1 MKRMMMI
8 AASAILLSACNG
20 TDPDDIGP
28 DVGGQ
33 SLREVSHDMI
43 VLGEQ
48 LEDPYSLKNMKDAV
62 TKAYPA
68 KGREVEIKPTD
79 VYMRFLPK
87 NENEYDRLVDAGLHL
102 LDHPVDYR
110 IIRDGDYYHDPSL
123 DESRITWQY
132 AVVPAGFKCP
142 DGIESEI
149 LDECFIPDNASG
161 TRAGNDIDWNL
172 VERTAFELT
181 GNADMLV
188 PTTKASASPSGRITL
203 VDADHNGGTPVGL
216 AGVMISCNTFV
227 KFATTYT
234 DEEGYYQFEKKFSS
248 DVRYRIVFKNQ
259 KSFAIGFN
267 LLLVPA
273 SMSTMGTNTSEGVD
287 LVIDS
292 SSDHKLFARS
302 VVNNA
307 AYEYWQRCNDDED
320 QLPQPPYQT
329 RIWLFDGMGSSS
341 TPMLQQGP
349 VIEGTLLS
357 KYLGGFKDL
366 IQTFMPD
373 ITIGLSG
380 ADTYK
385 SIYSLTVH
393 ELAHASH
400 FQQVGTDYWNKY
412 ISFIIES
419 FVGSLGAVYGVGTE
433 KDSGY
438 CELGEMWAYY
448 LENMMLR
455 NRYGDD
461 VVVQGTAHW
470 FSPQI
475 LMYLDERGLT
485 ASKIF
490 AAFTS
495 DVINVS
501 QLREKLAELYP
512 TYESLINQAFD
523 RYGKQ

>member
-1 MKRMMMI
+1 MKRTLAISASVLML
-8 AASAILLSACNG
+8 AACSG
-20 TDPDDIGP
+20 FGP
-28 DVGGQ
+28 DEGGHGGQ
-33 SLREVSHDMI
+33 TLKDVSHDMI

-48 LEDPYSLKNMKDAV
+48 LDDPYSLKNMKEAV
-62 TKAYPA
+62 TKVYPT

-87 NENEYDRLVDAGLHL
+87 NEDEYDRLVNAGLHL

-110 IIRDGDYYHDPSL
+110 IVKEGDYYHDPSL
-123 DESRITWQY
+123 DESAITWQY
-132 AVVPAGFKCP
+132 AVVPPGFKCP
-142 DGIESEI
+142 YDITSEV
-149 LDECFIPDNASG
+149 LDECYIPDNATG
-161 TRAGNDIDWNL
+161 TRGGDDLDWAL
-172 VERTAFELT
+172 VERAAFEIT
-181 GNADMLV
+181 GNSGMLE
-188 PTTKASASPSGRITL
+188 PPTKASAAPSGRITL
-203 VDADHNGGTPVGL
+203 VDPEHDGGNPVGL

-234 DEEGYYQFEKKFSS
+234 DEEGYYQFEKKFST

-259 KSFAIGFN
+259 KSFAIGMN
-267 LLLVPA
+267 MLLVPA
-273 SMSTMGTNTSEGVD
+273 SMSTMGTNPSEGVD

-307 AYEYWQRCNDDED
+307 AYEYWQRCNDEDD

-329 RIWLFDGMGSSS
+329 RIWLFDGMDSSS

-349 VIEGTLLS
+349 VLEGTLLS
-357 KYLGGFKDL
+357 KYLGSFKEL
-366 IQTFMPD
+366 IQTFLPD

-380 ADTYK
+380 AESYK

-400 FQQVGTDYWNKY
+400 FQQVGVDYWNKY

-419 FVGSLGAVYGVGTE
+419 FVGSLGAMYGVGTE
-433 KDSGY
+433 KDAGY
-438 CELGEMWAYY
+438 CEVGEMWAYY

-455 NRYGDD
+455 KRYGDEII
-461 VVVQGTAHW
+461 VQGTSHW

-475 LMYLDERGLT
+475 LMYLDERGLS

-490 AAFTS
+490 AAFTK

-501 QLREKLAELYP
+501 QLRNKLTELYP
-512 TYESLINQAFD
+512 GYESLINQSFD

>member
-1 MKRMMMI
+1 MI
-8 AASAILLSACNG
+8 PASLLMLAACNLL
-20 TDPDDIGP
+20 DPDNGGHDI
-28 DVGGQ
+28 GGQ
-33 SLREVSHDMI
+33 SVKEVSHDMI

-48 LEDPYSLKNMKDAV
+48 LEDPYSLKNMKEAV
-62 TKAYPA
+62 TKAYPT
-68 KGREVEIKPTD
+68 KGREVEIKATD
-79 VYMRFLPK
+79 VYMRFLPR
-87 NENEYDRLVDAGLHL
+87 NEEEYDMLVDSGLHL

-110 IIRDGDYYHDPSL
+110 IVRDGDYYHDPSL
-123 DESRITWQY
+123 DESEITWQY
-132 AVVPAGFKCP
+132 AVVPPEYKCP
-142 DGIESEI
+142 YGIVNEV
-149 LDECFIPDNASG
+149 LDECYIPDNATG
-161 TRAGNDIDWNL
+161 TRAGDGIDWTL
-172 VERTAFELT
+172 VERTAFDLT
-181 GNADMLV
+181 GNSDMLQ
-188 PTTKASASPSGRITL
+188 PATKAGAAPSGRIML
-203 VDADHNGGTPVGL
+203 VDSDHDGGAPVGL

-227 KFATTYT
+227 KFATAYT
-234 DEEGYYQFEKKFSS
+234 DDEGYYQFDKKFST

-259 KSFAIGFN
+259 RSFAIGMN

-273 SMSTMGTNTSEGVD
+273 SMSTMGTNPSDGVD

-292 SSDHKLFARS
+292 SSDHKLFVRA

-307 AYEYWQRCNDDED
+307 AYEYWQRCNDENDP
-320 QLPQPPYQT
+320 LPQPPYQT
-329 RIWLFDGMGSSS
+329 RIWLFDELESSS

-349 VIEGTLLS
+349 VLEGTLLS
-357 KYLGGFKDL
+357 KFLGSFKEL

-380 ADTYK
+380 AETYK
-385 SIYSLTVH
+385 SIYALTVH

-400 FQQVGTDYWNKY
+400 FQQVGVDYWNKY

-419 FVGSLGAVYGVGTE
+419 FVGSLGAMYGVGTE

-438 CELGEMWAYY
+438 CEVGEMWAYY

-455 NRYGDD
+455 DRYGDEII
-461 VVVQGTAHW
+461 VQGTSHW

-475 LMYLDERGLT
+475 LMYLDERGLS
-485 ASKIF
+485 ASKLF
-490 AAFTS
+490 AAFTK

-501 QLREKLAELYP
+501 QLRKKLSELYP